1 MDGVVGSLQ
10 DTDPRAPALTATMI
24 STRNSAPVGVRD
36 QYLWETTNAVVI
48 NIRFLRWTLA

>member
-1 MDGVVGSLQ
+1 MDGGVGSLQ